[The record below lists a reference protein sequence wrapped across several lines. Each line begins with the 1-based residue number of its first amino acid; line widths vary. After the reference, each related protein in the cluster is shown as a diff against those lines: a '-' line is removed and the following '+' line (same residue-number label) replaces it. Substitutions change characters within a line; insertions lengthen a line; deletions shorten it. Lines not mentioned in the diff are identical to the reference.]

1 MWRRKRGSKYSDRD
15 IELCSTDNIEDTKEI
30 DAETSVKSKVDIA
43 NKTASAFSLGLELG
57 DDDSFKREVA
67 KKTQE
72 LLVGMQEAEIEVFID
87 RLITRVGDKDKALLY
102 VVSEIGTESRV
113 QVLVNTLLHRGA
125 NPSARNSNLQTPLHF
140 AVMRNF
146 RGVTS
151 KLLENDALPYA
162 FDSTGKLPYAIA
174 LENGNDDI
182 AAMLVDSM
190 PNYKVRK
197 LYASD
202 GHKDSELSFHSLLE
216 RNLQKTTISVLDC
229 MIDPYGDSGHMRVYY
244 QILDGDDK
252 GRAPNDPKF
261 NNNSKSPMQIIAKRG
276 DKTLVY
282 HDAVRLLIRRK
293 WKEYARLR
301 FQLNSFLYLLTLLS
315 LTFSAIAAAL
325 TPDPMVYDNGL
336 QYTRGVFEVI
346 SLVMAILT
354 FVSEM
359 NQLRKH
365 KTEYFHDAF
374 NIMDMS
380 SSVLLIALLPLR
392 LTNRREQWH
401 VFAFAYLF
409 WTLRIFKFA
418 SVFRQTGAYV
428 QILWRI
434 LVNDFFQFA
443 VLFIIILLAFSGAFF
458 LSLRGDD
465 GLYLHNE
472 TSTFW
477 GILFVGVRILTE
489 AQPVVQYTGP
499 EGYRPISC
507 ILMVCFIF
515 TCCVLLLTIFIA
527 QLSDTYQNVQNDAQR
542 GLEVSRAWIVAK
554 VELNS
559 IYIGKSY
566 RVNRYIPSED
576 IMDLQE
582 VLDKWETPPLNEM
595 NKCIMSIVDNLDTH
609 KLNLMTVRN
618 RLARQE
624 TALIKIQSQLDT
636 LISLQTKHS
645 QDKELEKEIFAVDRE
660 G

>member
-1 MWRRKRGSKYSDRD
+1 MALCLVSKSFPSD
-15 IELCSTDNIEDTKEI
+15 ILII
-30 DAETSVKSKVDIA
+30 D
-43 NKTASAFSLGLELG
+43 
-57 DDDSFKREVA
+57 
-67 KKTQE
+67 
-72 LLVGMQEAEIEVFID
+72 
-87 RLITRVGDKDKALLY
+87 
-102 VVSEIGTESRV
+102 VVSRI
-113 QVLVNTLLHRGA
+113 QVRYIRHIHDRRYVSYPNQVIRHIHRTRCLV
-125 NPSARNSNLQTPLHF
+125 
-140 AVMRNF
+140 
-146 RGVTS
+146 
-151 KLLENDALPYA
+151 
-162 FDSTGKLPYAIA
+162 
-174 LENGNDDI
+174 
-182 AAMLVDSM
+182 
-190 PNYKVRK
+190 
-197 LYASD
+197 
-202 GHKDSELSFHSLLE
+202 
-216 RNLQKTTISVLDC
+216 
-229 MIDPYGDSGHMRVYY
+229 
-244 QILDGDDK
+244 
-252 GRAPNDPKF
+252 
-261 NNNSKSPMQIIAKRG
+261 SKSGPSDTLMIGVMSRIQIR
-276 DKTLVY
+276 
-282 HDAVRLLIRRK
+282 
-293 WKEYARLR
+293 
-301 FQLNSFLYLLTLLS
+301 LNSFLYLLTLLS

-499 EGYRPISC
+499 EGYSPISC

-554 VELNS
+554 VELNY

-582 VLDKWETPPLNEM
+582 VLDK
-595 NKCIMSIVDNLDTH
+595 
-609 KLNLMTVRN
+609 
-618 RLARQE
+618 
-624 TALIKIQSQLDT
+624 
-636 LISLQTKHS
+636 
-645 QDKELEKEIFAVDRE
+645 
-660 G
+660 